1 MIFVCVGSREYQFN
15 RLLKEVD
22 RLIESGIIC
31 EDVFEQIGSSDYL
44 PQKCKYA
51 RYVTPEE
58 FSSYLNKARLVI
70 THSGAGSIIKS
81 LNLGKKT
88 IAVTRLKKYG
98 EHIDDHQLQIASVLE
113 KQGLIKS
120 VKEMSELADA
130 IKFFDNHEL
139 AKKQEEAEDGPSI
152 VQMIDDFISGN

>member
-15 RLLKEVD
+15 RLLKEID
-22 RLIESGIIC
+22 RLIEIGVIQ
-31 EDVFEQIGSSDYL
+31 EDVFEQIGVSDYL
-44 PQKCKYA
+44 PKRCKYS
-51 RYVTPEE
+51 RYVTQEE
-58 FSSYLNKARLVI
+58 FSSYLNEARLVI
-70 THSGAGSIIKS
+70 THGGAGSVIKS

-98 EHIDDHQLQIASVLE
+98 EHIDDHQIQIASVLE

-120 VKEMSELADA
+120 VKEMSELEAA

-139 AKKQEEAEDGPSI
+139 SKKQEESDEIPSI
-152 VQMIDDFISGN
+152 VQMIDDFISGK